1 MTGMERNFSSLY
13 FIFPSFYCK
22 LPWHAEWTQEW
33 LYSYMDPKLS
43 SANALSFKN
52 GDKSAIFT
60 NKLKKIILPF
70 GEITQSS
77 QVKE

>member
-1 MTGMERNFSSLY
+1 MQNEL
-13 FIFPSFYCK
+13 
-22 LPWHAEWTQEW
+22 QEW

-70 GEITQSS
+70 REITLKLTSERIRIYKS
-77 QVKE
+77 KTRPPTN